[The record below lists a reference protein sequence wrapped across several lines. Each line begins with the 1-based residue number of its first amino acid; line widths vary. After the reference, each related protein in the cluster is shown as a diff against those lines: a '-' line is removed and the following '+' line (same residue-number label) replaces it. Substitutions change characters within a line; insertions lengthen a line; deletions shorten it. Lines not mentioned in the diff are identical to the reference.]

1 MRSRIGEGAAGAK
14 EGSQSPRP
22 YHREVSG
29 PIRVLERHSAEDR
42 WSTPTSTG
50 GCMAFARICCT
61 SGPTKPPR
69 RARQRGGGVRNAG
82 LRRRGLAGPNM
93 VNSAGRK
100 RGLIAAHLTFAQKKE
115 KFTRREINNEIRS
128 AHPFYKDS
136 MTSNLSK
143 SLNSLVRVKRLN
155 PIGRDTYSLSAGE
168 RTAVGAKLART
179 S

>member
-1 MRSRIGEGAAGAK
+1 MAAETAKIRLKLGSMEIEYEGTEAFLRDELFNLLEKAASFVAEHGL
-14 EGSQSPRP
+14 SSDVDPP
-22 YHREVSG
+22 LREAANG
-29 PIRVLERHSAEDR
+29 KATADFDHS
-42 WSTPTSTG
+42 TSA
-50 GCMAFARICCT
+50 MAAHL
-61 SGPTKPPR
+61 
-69 RARQRGGGVRNAG
+69 GGGG
-82 LRRRGLAGPNM
+82 TGTE
-93 VNSAGRK
+93 
-100 RGLIAAHLTFAQKKE
+100 LIMAAAAHLTFAQKKE